1 MHVLHS
7 ERYPDLIGLRGVVV
21 AESKGCLFL
30 ANYCKAH
37 KDSRRRQESGY
48 KKKEMDAVGAEGGS
62 GGKGNGGEVLRDK
75 ESAGIKKSMKV
86 ARVVKEDSVLAVV
99 VTVSQSSRSM
109 GMGMGKESEGSDSEV
124 GRQRDGETPLQL
136 LRRVCHS
143 DITTFSPSSSCGD
156 DQKKGPIIYLIH
168 GEKCLPFCKGGI
180 S

>member
-99 VTVSQSSRSM
+99 VTVSQSR
-109 GMGMGKESEGSDSEV
+109 KESEGSGSEV

-143 DITTFSPSSSCGD
+143 DITTLSPSFSCGD

>member
-37 KDSRRRQESGY
+37 KESRSRQQSGREKKMDTVSAEDGNACTVRGDSNS
-48 KKKEMDAVGAEGGS
+48 
-62 GGKGNGGEVLRDK
+62 GEVPGDK
-75 ESAGIKKSMKV
+75 EIAATKKAMKV

-99 VTVSQSSRSM
+99 VTVSESCQSQSQSN
-109 GMGMGKESEGSDSEV
+109 GEDIAGKESEGSDSE
-124 GRQRDGETPLQL
+124 TALQL

-143 DITTFSPSSSCGD
+143 DLTTLLPPCGD
-156 DQKKGPIIYLIH
+156 EQKKGRTYR
-168 GEKCLPFCKGGI
+168 LPNTWREV
-180 S
+180 SAVL

>member
-48 KKKEMDAVGAEGGS
+48 KKKEMDAVGAEGG
-62 GGKGNGGEVLRDK
+62 NGGEVRRDK

-109 GMGMGKESEGSDSEV
+109 GKESEGSDSEV

-143 DITTFSPSSSCGD
+143 DITTLSPSSSCGD